1 MHAAGFQQKKLEL
14 CLLTKTVGL
23 GGVQLYNIQ
32 EKRQL
37 EEERGQ
43 PSLGPCREALRQVL
57 YQKAVDF
64 GISKKRKRGRR
75 QGKAS
80 RVIKHQPDLLLL
92 PPCIIS
98 LTFPLLSCCPD
109 FPVASTP
116 VDSCGQPTTGDLRPG
131 ERF

>member
-43 PSLGPCREALRQVL
+43 PSLGRPGALSRHHCRYCTKKPMISESARSASEDEAR
-57 YQKAVDF
+57 AN
-64 GISKKRKRGRR
+64 
-75 QGKAS
+75 AS
-80 RVIKHQPDLLLL
+80 RVHQ
-92 PPCIIS
+92 
-98 LTFPLLSCCPD
+98 
-109 FPVASTP
+109 TP
-116 VDSCGQPTTGDLRPG
+116 A
-131 ERF
+131 

>member
-43 PSLGPCREALRQVL
+43 PSLGRPGVLPRHHCRGTL
-57 YQKAVDF
+57 YCTKKPL
-64 GISKKRKRGRR
+64 ISDSARSEGND
-75 QGKAS
+75 S
-80 RVIKHQPDLLLL
+80 RVHQ
-92 PPCIIS
+92 
-98 LTFPLLSCCPD
+98 
-109 FPVASTP
+109 TP
-116 VDSCGQPTTGDLRPG
+116 A
-131 ERF
+131 